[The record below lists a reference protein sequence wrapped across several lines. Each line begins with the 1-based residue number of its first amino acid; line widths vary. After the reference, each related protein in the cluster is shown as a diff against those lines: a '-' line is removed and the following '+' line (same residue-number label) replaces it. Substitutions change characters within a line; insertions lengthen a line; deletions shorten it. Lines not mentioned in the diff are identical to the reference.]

1 MLDLK
6 ALLAKML
13 QRLNHTGE
21 IKAYAGLTIPDGWL
35 ECDGSEVAIA
45 DYPLLYSAIGNLWGT
60 PSDANHFVLP
70 NFKGKVP
77 VGYDSSQTEFDTI
90 GESGGAKTHT
100 LTEAQIPAHTHG
112 ARLTNGSIRLFKGNQ
127 TTTASGSISFSSPTN
142 RQYEQSGT
150 STNSW
155 QTATFALNHT
165 HASVGGSGAHNN
177 LQPYAVVKYI
187 ICAV

>member
-6 ALLAKML
+6 ALLTKML
-13 QRLNHTGE
+13 QRLNHIGE
-21 IKAYAGLTIPDGWL
+21 IKAYAGLTIPNGWL
-35 ECDGSEVAIA
+35 ECNGSEVAIV

-77 VGYDSSQTEFDTI
+77 VGYDSSQTEFDTV
-90 GESGGAKTHT
+90 GEAGGAKTVT
-100 LTEAQIPAHTHG
+100 LTANEIPAHTHG
-112 ARLTNGSIRLFKGNQ
+112 ARLSNGSIRLFKGNQ
-127 TTTASGSISFSSPTN
+127 STTASGSISFSN
-142 RQYEQSGT
+142 MNKRQYNDEGT
-150 STNSW
+150 SSNSW
-155 QTATFALNHT
+155 QTATFALSHT

-187 ICAV
+187 ICAM